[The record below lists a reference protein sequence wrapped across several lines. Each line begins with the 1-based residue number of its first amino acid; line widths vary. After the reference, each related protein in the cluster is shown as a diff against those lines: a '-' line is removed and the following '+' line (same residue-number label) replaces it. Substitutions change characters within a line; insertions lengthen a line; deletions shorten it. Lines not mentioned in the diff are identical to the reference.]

1 MKVISGRRMA
11 HGTPDPVQTGSAR
24 TRRIGRIALV
34 MLGLCVVVTLF
45 GREVVANAPTGRST
59 DPAHH
64 SAVVEAGPGDA
75 VQSFAVRPNVWMLA
89 WSPDGTRIATS
100 AVFDLILGVWDW
112 RQGKQLATIRK
123 TMGGGGGY
131 IAFTSDGRG
140 VITTSITPDPDAV
153 LSVWRYA
160 TGHIRQV
167 PIPYPGFRW
176 AAARFSISA
185 DGTRLALLPNGK
197 EIDLYDS
204 TAWQVLS
211 RFPDPRGMYL
221 AMSPSGREIAI
232 LDFDGAIRI
241 VNAITGA
248 LRLRIQGWPYVGGA
262 IAWSPDGR
270 FIAAGAAGSDTR
282 RNPATDTIETVS
294 DSSLIKV
301 WSAATGKLVAEDHAD
316 IGQENMDT
324 VAFSHDSKN
333 LASVG
338 GKGGDVRI
346 WSVQTM
352 KLVEHI
358 ELGAACV
365 DAQFSP
371 SDQYLA
377 IACAD
382 RVFVYDVSHLR

>member
-1 MKVISGRRMA
+1 
-11 HGTPDPVQTGSAR
+11 
-24 TRRIGRIALV
+24 
-34 MLGLCVVVTLF
+34 
-45 GREVVANAPTGRST
+45 
-59 DPAHH
+59 
-64 SAVVEAGPGDA
+64 
-75 VQSFAVRPNVWMLA
+75 
-89 WSPDGTRIATS
+89 
-100 AVFDLILGVWDW
+100 
-112 RQGKQLATIRK
+112 
-123 TMGGGGGY
+123 
-131 IAFTSDGRG
+131 
-140 VITTSITPDPDAV
+140 
-153 LSVWRYA
+153 
-160 TGHIRQV
+160 
-167 PIPYPGFRW
+167 
-176 AAARFSISA
+176 
-185 DGTRLALLPNGK
+185 
-197 EIDLYDS
+197 
-204 TAWQVLS
+204 
-211 RFPDPRGMYL
+211 
-221 AMSPSGREIAI
+221 MSPSGREIAI

-270 FIAAGAAGSDTR
+270 FIAAGAAGANTR

-294 DSSLIKV
+294 DPSLIKV
-301 WSAATGKLVAEDHAD
+301 WSAATGKLVAGDRAN
-316 IGQENMDT
+316 IGQENMDS

-358 ELGAACV
+358 ELGVSCE

-382 RVFVYDVSHLR
+382 RVFVYDVSHLRQE